1 MFADDLKL
9 YPTHVSNDDKTQCD
23 ISNVE
28 KWSSAWQ
35 LRLNNEK
42 CHFMQLGRKKS
53 DQTNYYLT
61 DAAINSFVPISRVS
75 HVKDLGVYIDENLNF
90 EKQVAECTK
99 KANGIL
105 ASIKRTIKFI
115 NGDTFKLLC
124 HFVTLSGNTL
134 STTPV
139 HPTTIGTIAISLS
152 CHNAFN
158 SIPRFWYF
166 STFSIRLSTT
176 LSSLGT
182 AMSITKQFCLFC
194 S

>member
-9 YPTHVSNDDKTQCD
+9 YSTHVSNDDKTQCD

-42 CHFMQLGRKKS
+42 CHFMQLGRKKL
-53 DQTNYYLT
+53 DQTSYYLT
-61 DAAINSFVPISRVS
+61 DAAINSFVPISKVS

-115 NGDTFKLLC
+115 NGDTFKLLYKSL
-124 HFVTLSGNTL
+124 VR
-134 STTPV
+134 PV
-139 HPTTIGTIAISLS
+139 LELTGSVWNPYKLKHSDLWRAYKEEQR
-152 CHNAFN
+152 N
-158 SIPRFWYF
+158 
-166 STFSIRLSTT
+166 
-176 LSSLGT
+176 
-182 AMSITKQFCLFC
+182 
-194 S
+194 